1 MYLVPPTALPLLS
14 LFGKDQWWAMTE
26 AVAVV
31 RSSEVPLIADALLQ
45 QLLSHVALQTPWLER
60 EHR

>member
-1 MYLVPPTALPLLS
+1 
-14 LFGKDQWWAMTE
+14 MTE